1 MLITCA
7 SCSTDF
13 DARSSRARFCS
24 SKCRTQAHYR
34 RTKLGIPET
43 RDPKPAP
50 KAPAKRRKAQVDD
63 SPIGTLGTLGAVIA
77 ELTDAGRL
85 NTSAGQAA
93 VALASRIDAG
103 AESSSGLA
111 ALTRE
116 MRAAMA
122 EATANVAQA
131 GDALDELRAKR
142 EARRAG

>member
-1 MLITCA
+1 METTCA
-7 SCSTDF
+7 RCAQTFSAKSK
-13 DARSSRARFCS
+13 RARFCS
-24 SKCRTQAHYR
+24 VKCRTQATRARAH
-34 RTKLGIPET
+34 GQPESIS
-43 RDPKPAP
+43 PKPTRSP
-50 KAPAKRRKAQVDD
+50 KSKPAD
-63 SPIGTLGTLGAVIA
+63 SPTGTLGAVIA
-77 ELTDAGRL
+77 ELTEAGRL

>member
-1 MLITCA
+1 MEKECA
-7 SCSTDF
+7 RCGKPF
-13 DARSSRARFCS
+13 QSRQSAARFCS
-24 SKCRTQAHYR
+24 KVCRNQANR
-34 RTKLGIPET
+34 ARAQGQSESVAKPKRT
-43 RDPKPAP
+43 R
-50 KAPAKRRKAQVDD
+50 KAKAQVDD
-63 SPIGTLGTLGAVIA
+63 SPIGTLGAVIA
-77 ELTDAGRL
+77 ELTEAGRL

-116 MRAAMA
+116 MRSAMA

>member
-1 MLITCA
+1 VK
-7 SCSTDF
+7 
-13 DARSSRARFCS
+13 ARFCS
-24 SKCRTQAHYR
+24 DKCRSRARYR
-34 RTKLGIPET
+34 REVLGAPEATTPAAKPKRT
-43 RDPKPAP
+43 RKP
-50 KAPAKRRKAQVDD
+50 KAQVEPD
-63 SPIGTLGTLGAVIA
+63 SPTGTLGAVVA
-77 ELTDAGRL
+77 ELTAAGRL

>member
-1 MLITCA
+1 VLITCA
-7 SCSTDF
+7 TCSSDF

-34 RTKLGIPET
+34 RTKLGIPEALN
-43 RDPKPAP
+43 PAPTP
-50 KAPAKRRKAQVDD
+50 KAPAKGRKPTPDD
-63 SPIGTLGTLGAVIA
+63 SPIGTLGAVIT
-77 ELTDAGRL
+77 ELNDAGRL

>member
-1 MLITCA
+1 MEATCA
-7 SCSTDF
+7 RCAQPFST
-13 DARSSRARFCS
+13 SSKRARFCS
-24 SKCRTQAHYR
+24 VKCRTQATR
-34 RTKLGIPET
+34 ARAQGQPEALPAAKPKRTRK
-43 RDPKPAP
+43 PKPT
-50 KAPAKRRKAQVDD
+50 D
-63 SPIGTLGTLGAVIA
+63 SPTGTLGAVVA
-77 ELTDAGRL
+77 ELTEAGRL
-85 NTSAGQAA
+85 QTSAGQAA
-93 VALASRIDAG
+93 VALARRIDDG

>member
-7 SCSTDF
+7 TCSTDF

-24 SKCRTQAHYR
+24 AKCRTAAHYR
-34 RTKLGIPET
+34 RTKLGIPEA

-50 KAPAKRRKAQVDD
+50 KAPAKGRKPKAQAEDF
-63 SPIGTLGTLGAVIA
+63 PTGTLGAVIA
-77 ELTDAGRL
+77 ELTAAGRL
-85 NTSAGQAA
+85 QTSAGQAA

>member
-1 MLITCA
+1 VRITCA
-7 SCSTDF
+7 TCSADF

-24 SKCRTQAHYR
+24 AKCRTHAHYR
-34 RTKLGIPET
+34 RTKLGQPESIAPPAKPKRT
-43 RDPKPAP
+43 RKP
-50 KAPAKRRKAQVDD
+50 KAAD
-63 SPIGTLGTLGAVIA
+63 SPSGTLGAVMA

-85 NTSAGQAA
+85 QTSAGQAA
-93 VALASRIDAG
+93 IALATRIDAG
-103 AESSSGLA
+103 AESSAGLA

-116 MRAAMA
+116 LSARMA

>member
-1 MLITCA
+1 MERDCDRCGHPFAPA
-7 SCSTDF
+7 SK
-13 DARSSRARFCS
+13 RARFCS
-24 SKCRTQAHYR
+24 VKCRTQATR
-34 RTKLGIPET
+34 ARAQGQPESIAKPKRTRK
-43 RDPKPAP
+43 PKP
-50 KAPAKRRKAQVDD
+50 VD
-63 SPIGTLGTLGAVIA
+63 SPTGTLGAVIA
-77 ELTDAGRL
+77 ELTEAGRL
-85 NTSAGQAA
+85 QTSAGQAA
-93 VALASRIDAG
+93 VALARRIDDG

>member
-24 SKCRTQAHYR
+24 AKCRTAAHYR

-50 KAPAKRRKAQVDD
+50 KAPPKRTRKPKPAD
-63 SPIGTLGTLGAVIA
+63 SPTGTLGAVIA
-77 ELTDAGRL
+77 ELTEAGRL
-85 NTSAGQAA
+85 QTSAGQAA

-142 EARRAG
+142 EARRAS

>member
-1 MLITCA
+1 MDRACDRCGQPFSPA
-7 SCSTDF
+7 SK
-13 DARSSRARFCS
+13 RARFCS
-24 SKCRTQAHYR
+24 VKCRTQATR
-34 RTKLGIPET
+34 ARAQGQPEALPSAKPKRTRK
-43 RDPKPAP
+43 P
-50 KAPAKRRKAQVDD
+50 KAEPAD
-63 SPIGTLGTLGAVIA
+63 SPTGTLGAVIA
-77 ELTDAGRL
+77 ELTEAGRL
-85 NTSAGQAA
+85 QTSAGQAA

>member
-1 MLITCA
+1 MDRACDACGATFA
-7 SCSTDF
+7 
-13 DARSSRARFCS
+13 ARSVKARFCS
-24 SKCRTQAHYR
+24 DKCRSRARYR
-34 RTKLGIPET
+34 REVLGAPET
-43 RDPKPAP
+43 TIPPAKPKRTRKP
-50 KAPAKRRKAQVDD
+50 KAEPLD
-63 SPIGTLGTLGAVIA
+63 SPTGALGAVVA
-77 ELTDAGRL
+77 ELTAAGRL
-85 NTSAGQAA
+85 QSSAGQAA

>member
-1 MLITCA
+1 MERDCDRCGQTFAPA
-7 SCSTDF
+7 SK
-13 DARSSRARFCS
+13 RGRFCS
-24 SKCRTQAHYR
+24 VKCRTQATR
-34 RTKLGIPET
+34 ARATGQPESIAAKPKRTRK
-43 RDPKPAP
+43 P
-50 KAPAKRRKAQVDD
+50 KADAQVEPD
-63 SPIGTLGTLGAVIA
+63 SPIGTLGAVIT